1 MFTSSLLFNEPIV
14 NFCDRLV
21 EGNRAAGVEASGDVC
36 GIFVGASAA
45 KAFVFIFPSMK
56 ENMQFVAQKWE
67 TCLVIN
73 TERTQSKM

>member
-45 KAFVFIFPSMK
+45 KAFVFIFS
-56 ENMQFVAQKWE
+56 VD
-67 TCLVIN
+67 
-73 TERTQSKM
+73 EREHAICGAEVGDLFGDKYRADTI